1 MTGSFHLA
9 GLKGL
14 KRFSLF
20 KVTMDLDKYGDM
32 KSQKKKCYENPNS
45 LHPL

>member
-1 MTGSFHLA
+1 MTGLFHLV

-14 KRFSLF
+14 KRFLLF
-20 KVTMDLDKYGDM
+20 KVTVDLDKYGDM
-32 KSQKKKCYENPNS
+32 KSQKKKCYKNINA